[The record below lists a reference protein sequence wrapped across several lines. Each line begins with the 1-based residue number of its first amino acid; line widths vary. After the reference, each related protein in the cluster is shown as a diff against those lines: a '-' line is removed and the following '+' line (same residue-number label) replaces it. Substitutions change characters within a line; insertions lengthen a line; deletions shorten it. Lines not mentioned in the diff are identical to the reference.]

1 MWTGRFKK
9 QYRNL
14 DPNTQQGGV
23 EAIREI
29 ASSVNPASLGTY
41 KPNMGIFAYK
51 IERKCRIIYSIQYK
65 TESWICF
72 GHVIAS
78 PHTARSKESQRMS
91 IRKCSVTCRLAVYL
105 LSNTY
110 VYAPEASTY
119 DCRAGS
125 ILQGTT
131 EVDSRPRKNSVRR
144 AESRAAKRT

>member
-29 ASSVNPASLGTY
+29 VSSVNPASLGTY
-41 KPNMGIFAYK
+41 KPNMGVFAYE
-51 IERKCRIIYSIQYK
+51 IGRKYRIIYSIQYRDGIVDLLWACDRM
-65 TESWICF
+65 S
-72 GHVIAS
+72 A
-78 PHTARSKESQRMS
+78 TARSKESQQTS
-91 IRKCSVTCRLAVYL
+91 IHKCSVLADWPSTCSPARTPTR
-105 LSNTY
+105 SRR
-110 VYAPEASTY
+110 STHG
-119 DCRAGS
+119 CQAGS

-131 EVDSRPRKNSVRR
+131 EVDSRPRKNPVRR

>member
-29 ASSVNPASLGTY
+29 VSSVNPASLGTY
-41 KPNMGIFAYK
+41 KPHMGVFAYE
-51 IERKCRIIYSIQYK
+51 IGRKYRIIYSIQYR

-72 GHVIAS
+72 GHVIAC
-78 PHTARSKESQRMS
+78 PHTARSKGSQRTT

-105 LSNTY
+105 FSGTY
-110 VYAPEASTY
+110 ADALEASTY
-119 DCRAGS
+119 GCRAGS
-125 ILQGTT
+125 VQQGTT
-131 EVDSRPRKNSVRR
+131 EVDRRPRKNSVRR
-144 AESRAAKRT
+144 TESSAAKRT